1 MPRNQIYQG
10 ITLLAR
16 NKPYHVDVADDFFG
30 GNGGD
35 EEDGDD
41 NNKHNY
47 LEPTMLLMKGIE
59 AMKKAA
65 RSL

>member
-1 MPRNQIYQG
+1 MS
-10 ITLLAR
+10 
-16 NKPYHVDVADDFFG
+16 DVADDFFG

-47 LEPTMLLMKGIE
+47 LEPSMLLMKGIE